1 MVMGRVR
8 ATSYVRRT
16 LSQPIH
22 KPRVS
27 SVILR
32 QPPQPAAGS
41 GPGAAGGRD
50 ISAQLEDGVC
60 HLTTGAGA
68 PSRQLHLGLL
78 SEGWSSLG
86 GAGEG
91 AFMGPSSDS
100 RVIDE
105 EVEDLNDYYRFTLK
119 EDMQRVWHMLSG
131 RLNLFLVFVPLSFWS
146 VLVSG
151 SPLFVFV
158 CNFLALIP
166 LASLL
171 GNATEELALHTGE
184 IIGGLLNA
192 TFGNAVEMIMS
203 VQALRVGLL
212 SVVQGTMLGSILSNL
227 LLVLGMSFFA
237 GGIRYHVQKFNEK
250 GATCSV
256 TLLLLSCMS
265 IVIPTV
271 AASGN
276 DHASPTYDIIKISRT
291 IAVLIGLTYC
301 LFLFFQLYTHLN
313 LFRDDEDGEEEWPSM
328 SWEAATVI
336 LFIVTLLIA
345 VHSEYLVGSIHA
357 VVTNYGLPE
366 SFIGVILLPIVGNA
380 AEHLTAVTV
389 AMKNKVDLAMGVAV
403 GSSAQIALFV
413 FPFTVCAGWALDQ
426 PLTLAVQPMS
436 ALVLLMAVLVAMAI
450 VQDGESN
457 WLEGVMLMAAYLMIA
472 IVFWYNDPN
481 SSAHAATSVG
491 GKGAPASLP

>member
-16 LSQPIH
+16 LSQPVH

-27 SVILR
+27 SVILPH
-32 QPPQPAAGS
+32 PPQASVGS
-41 GPGAAGGRD
+41 AGPGGTGSRG
-50 ISAQLEDGVC
+50 ISVQLDDAVC

-78 SEGWSSLG
+78 SEGWNSLG
-86 GAGEG
+86 GGDG
-91 AFMGPSSDS
+91 RGSFLPSSADS

-105 EVEDLNDYYRFTLK
+105 EAEDPNEEYRFTLK
-119 EDMQRVWHMLSG
+119 EDLQRIWSMLAC
-131 RLNLFLVFVPLSFWS
+131 RLNVLLFFVPLSFWS
-146 VLVSG
+146 VVGSG
-151 SPLFVFV
+151 SPLFVFI

-276 DHASPTYDIIKISRT
+276 DHANPTYDIIKISRT
-291 IAVLIGLTYC
+291 IAVLIGVTYC

-313 LFRDDEDGEEEWPSM
+313 LFRDDEEGEEGWPSM
-328 SWEAATVI
+328 SWEAATVM

-345 VHSEYLVGSIHA
+345 VHSEYLVGSIHD

-413 FPFTVCAGWALDQ
+413 FPFTVCAGWVLDQ
-426 PLTLAVQPMS
+426 PLTLAVQPMN

-472 IVFWYNDPN
+472 IVF
-481 SSAHAATSVG
+481 
-491 GKGAPASLP
+491 

>member
-22 KPRVS
+22 QHRVS
-27 SVILR
+27 AVILPQKPGAR
-32 QPPQPAAGS
+32 PPGGGS
-41 GPGAAGGRD
+41 GRAV
-50 ISAQLEDGVC
+50 SVQLDDGIC
-60 HLTTGAGA
+60 PLTTGTGA

-78 SEGWSSLG
+78 AEGSSSLG
-86 GAGEG
+86 TPSLGSGAMV
-91 AFMGPSSDS
+91 AVDTADS
-100 RVIDE
+100 GVIDE
-105 EVEDLNDYYRFTLK
+105 EAEDNISNYYRFTVN
-119 EDMQRVWHMLSG
+119 EDLQRTWHMLSG
-131 RLNLFLVFVPLSFWS
+131 RINILLVFVPLAFWS
-146 VLVSG
+146 MICGG
-151 SPLFVFV
+151 SPLFVFT

-166 LASLL
+166 LAALL

-184 IIGGLLNA
+184 IVGGLLNA
-192 TFGNAVEMIMS
+192 VFGNAAEMIMS

-212 SVVQGTMLGSILSNL
+212 NMVQGTMLGSILSNL

-276 DHASPTYDIIKISRT
+276 DHANPTYDIIKISRT
-291 IAVLIGLTYC
+291 IAVLISVTYC

-313 LFRDDEDGEEEWPSM
+313 LFRDVEDGEQELPSM
-328 SWEAATVI
+328 SWEAATII
-336 LFIVTLLIA
+336 LFVVTLLISA
-345 VHSEYLVGSIHA
+345 HSEYLVGSIHD
-357 VVTNYGLPE
+357 VVTEYGLPE

-413 FPFTVCAGWALDQ
+413 FPFTVCAGWMLDQ
-426 PLTLAVQPMS
+426 PLTLAVQPLS

-457 WLEGVMLMAAYLMIA
+457 WLEGVMLMSAYLMIA
-472 IVFWYNDPN
+472 IVFW
-481 SSAHAATSVG
+481 
-491 GKGAPASLP
+491 